1 MNLKPAFTYREGAD
15 RKAFVDG
22 LRELANFL
30 VQTPSV
36 PVPYY
41 PTMLLN
47 VVADSDETRRA
58 GVAKIARLLKVDMRE
73 DEGAIRAV
81 RSFGPVEFQCW
92 ASTIAG
98 DQEWKARRS
107 YDTSVQP

>member
-1 MNLKPAFTYREGAD
+1 MNVQPAYTYREGD
-15 RKAFVDG
+15 KKAFVDG

-30 VQTPSV
+30 VQTPAV
-36 PVPYY
+36 PVPRY
-41 PTMLLN
+41 PTVMLN
-47 VVADSDETRRA
+47 VIADTDDARRA
-58 GVAKIARLLKVDMRE
+58 AVTKIARLLKVPVHE
-73 DEGAIRAV
+73 DEGTFRAIRA
-81 RSFGPVEFQCW
+81 FGPVQFQCW